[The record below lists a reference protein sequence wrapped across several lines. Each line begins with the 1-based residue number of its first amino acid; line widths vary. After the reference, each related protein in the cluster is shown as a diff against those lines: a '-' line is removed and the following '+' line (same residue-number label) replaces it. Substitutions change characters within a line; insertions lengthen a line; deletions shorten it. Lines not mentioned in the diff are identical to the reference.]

1 MSEKHRPKVLVAGAG
16 GSIGSVVSRALARK
30 YDVVALVGSR
40 EQLRETKP
48 GLSLSW
54 RFCEPFSRQDVETA
68 ISGCDYIIYLVNT
81 RVRTARQDQAECED
95 MDLLI
100 ADNVARA
107 ASHQGVKQIIYL
119 GWIIQ
124 EGNVSLGLL
133 ERRNEV
139 IEALSFYGTPLT
151 VLRAGL
157 VIAPGSNTVRLLANI
172 ATRLPI
178 VLVPQWATSK
188 RQQPIAVINVIR
200 AIRFCLANDETKNN
214 DYDIGGPQVLTYREM
229 LQSAADV
236 LKKKQ
241 IIINVPF
248 LPARLYG
255 WYLHL
260 LDRHAHPALI
270 KMAVEDL
277 DHDSVVL
284 SNPVQKHIETAA
296 VLPRK
301 VIDPYMKKWAQLPP
315 NPRQSFFKEYI
326 AGLRSKSNV
335 RSIQRLALPHG
346 RNATWVAET
355 YFQWLP
361 RFSRLLVICEVDA
374 TGTCRYY
381 NRFPRLHLLT
391 LSFRQEFSSPDRRMY
406 FITEGL
412 LARGHDDLITPRL
425 EFRDVLNGRYTIAAL
440 HDFMPVLPWGLYF
453 VTQALV
459 HLIVMRNFQKYI
471 AKMLPG
477 SSQKN

>member
-1 MSEKHRPKVLVAGAG
+1 LSEQHRPKVLVAGAG

-30 YDVVALVGSR
+30 YEVVALVGSR
-40 EQLRETKP
+40 EQLQEKKS

-54 RFCEPFSRQDVETA
+54 RFCEPFSRRDVETA
-68 ISGCDYIIYLVNT
+68 ITGCDYIIYLVNT
-81 RVRTARQDQAECED
+81 RIPTARMDQAECKD

-100 ADNVARA
+100 ADNISRA
-107 ASHQGVKQIIYL
+107 ASHQGAKQIIYL

-124 EGNVSLGLL
+124 EDNVSLGLL
-133 ERRNEV
+133 ERQNEV

-157 VIAPGSNTVRLLANI
+157 VIAPGSNTVRLLANT

-178 VLVPQWATSK
+178 VLVPQWAVNK
-188 RQQPIAVINVIR
+188 RQQPIALIDVIR

-214 DYDIGGPQVLTYREM
+214 EYDIGGPQVMTYREM

-255 WYLHL
+255 WCLRL
-260 LDRHAHPALI
+260 LDKHAHPALI
-270 KMAVEDL
+270 KLAVEDL
-277 DHDSVVL
+277 GHDSVVR
-284 SNPVQKHIETAA
+284 SNPVQKYIETTAA
-296 VLPRK
+296 LPRE
-301 VIDPYMKKWAQLPP
+301 VIDPYIKKWAQLPP
-315 NPRQSFFKEYI
+315 NPRQTFFKKYI

-335 RSIQRLALPHG
+335 RSIQRIALPHD

-361 RFSRLLVICEVDA
+361 RFSRLLLICEVDA

-381 NRFPRLHLLT
+381 NPFPRLNLLT
-391 LSFRQEFSSPDRRMY
+391 MSFQQELSSPDRRMY

-412 LARGHDDLITPRL
+412 LAKGHDDLTPRL
-425 EFRDVLNGRYTIAAL
+425 EFRDVLNGRYTIVAL

-459 HLIVMRNFQKYI
+459 HLVVMRNFQKYI
-471 AKMLPG
+471 AKMLSGP
-477 SSQKN
+477 SQKT